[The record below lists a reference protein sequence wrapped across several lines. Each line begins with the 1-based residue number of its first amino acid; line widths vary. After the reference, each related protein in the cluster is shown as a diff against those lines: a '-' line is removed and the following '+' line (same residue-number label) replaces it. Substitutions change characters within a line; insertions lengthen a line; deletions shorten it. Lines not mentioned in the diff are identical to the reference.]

1 MTDTLIALI
10 SIFMGIIGAHVFAAI
25 NKKHTLGLIG
35 NTMAGVFGSIF
46 FIKTF
51 GRLGFD
57 PMSIMEIGET
67 NRVLFTIN
75 ILVSIVGGA
84 IGVIAIKLIKNKL
97 NA

>member
-10 SIFMGIIGAHVFAAI
+10 SIFMGIFAAHAFAVI
-25 NKKHTLGLIG
+25 NKKYSLGFIG

-57 PMSIMEIGET
+57 PMSIMETGET
-67 NRVLFTIN
+67 NYMLFVIN
-75 ILVSIVGGA
+75 MLVSIVGGA
-84 IGVIAIKLIKNKL
+84 IGVIAIKLIKSKL
-97 NA
+97 NP